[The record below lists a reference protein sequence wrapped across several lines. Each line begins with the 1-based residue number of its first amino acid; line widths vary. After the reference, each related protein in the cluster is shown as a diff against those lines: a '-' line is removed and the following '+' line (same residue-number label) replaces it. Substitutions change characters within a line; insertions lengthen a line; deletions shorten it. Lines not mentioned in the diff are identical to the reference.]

1 VSWLTIKLLS
11 LWDTRLKRVND
22 VMIEMAVV
30 RWTQQTESKGVVL
43 KLVNV
48 LMPCIDHVD
57 VDQS

>member
-1 VSWLTIKLLS
+1 MSWLTIKLLS